1 MGIKFKQMKKGIFV
15 LLLLIIIG
23 TTCHSQ
29 DLFRKGVWGT
39 YSWLSPWDDGDFTKE
54 NYPYV
59 KGAPIVLRW
68 SVLEPEPGNYQFEKL
83 IGEKL
88 KHAYKEDFYTM
99 LSIWVGPMSPEWIY
113 ENGVPLLDMEK
124 TTNPFGKVRT
134 WKFPYYLDKDYKTYF
149 FRMIDNLGEYI
160 LGLPENLQ
168 KRLIFI
174 QSAEGST
181 GDGWPY
187 KGKPLDLQ
195 YDITRAEWT
204 SFRFETWKRYRDA
217 LSIKGK
223 NIIPLLVNYDSC
235 TEEEY
240 EWLLNNMQDVGLKN
254 GMFSHGY
261 QISFGKTRLDN
272 WNNFKSKLEKQNR
285 QFFSRGEQD
294 REWEIYGWSTQNP
307 EQAFYWSAIYATHN
321 GLSMWNLPPK
331 ACKGERMKDAMEF
344 FNRYANEQNPESANT
359 AFCALRK
366 GLDAS
371 DIVNYP
377 EDKFGKAEMHNVS
390 RYVKIAE
397 AYKEYGAMQGDPEK
411 AAGIIDS
418 QILGDA
424 SESDTV
430 AQATMTNAG
439 MINRKRQDYNDVGW
453 EIIDGNYYRFIKQID
468 PEGTSYGWWH
478 KGPKES
484 VYSRFARSTDS
495 KKGNKF
501 YFDVNDK
508 CRFDGEIA
516 IRLVWLDEGNANWQ
530 LKYNGTEAPEKIAFS
545 NINSNTGEWK
555 ERTVLISDAKFSNS
569 GARSSDLII
578 ENMSNNESL
587 YFHLI
592 EIDKSHL

>member
-1 MGIKFKQMKKGIFV
+1 MKKVIFAF
-15 LLLLIIIG
+15 LLLIYSASGI
-23 TTCHSQ
+23 SQ
-29 DLFRKGVWGT
+29 EQFREGVWGI
-39 YSWLSPWDDGDFTKE
+39 YSWGNPWDDVDFNKE

-59 KGAPIVLRW
+59 KGAPIILRW
-68 SVLEPEPGNYQFEKL
+68 SELEPEPGNYQFEKL

-88 KHAYKEDFYTM
+88 RHADKEDFYAM
-99 LSIWVGPMSPEWIY
+99 LSVWVGPMSPEWIY
-113 ENGVPLLDMEK
+113 EHGVPRLDMEK
-124 TTNPFGKVRT
+124 TVNPFGKVRT
-134 WKFPYYLDKDYKTYF
+134 WKFPYYLDKDYKKYF
-149 FRMIDNLGEYI
+149 FRMIDELGEYV
-160 LGLPENLQ
+160 LGLPEDLQ

-195 YDITRAEWT
+195 YDITRDEWT

-217 LSIKGK
+217 FSIRGK
-223 NIIPLLVNYDSC
+223 NLIPVLVNYDSC
-235 TEEEY
+235 TDEEY
-240 EWLLNNMQDVGLKN
+240 EWLLNNMQAVGLKN

-272 WNNFKSKLEKQNR
+272 WNAFKSKLEKQNR

-294 REWEIYGWSTQNP
+294 GEWEIYGWSTQNP

-344 FNRYANEQNPESANT
+344 FNRYANEQNPESAKS

-371 DIVNYP
+371 DIENYP
-377 EDKFGKAEMHNVS
+377 EDIFGKAEMRNVS
-390 RYVKIAE
+390 RYLNIAE
-397 AYKEYGAMQGDPEK
+397 AYKDYGAMQGDPEK

-424 SESDTV
+424 GEYDTV
-430 AQATMTNAG
+430 AQAMMTNAG
-439 MINRKRQDYNDVGW
+439 MINRKRMDYNDVGW
-453 EIIDGNYYRFIKQID
+453 EILDGNYCRFIEQID

-484 VYSRFARSTDS
+484 VYSRFARSTDLS
-495 KKGNKF
+495 KGNTF
-501 YFDVNDK
+501 YFDVNDACK
-508 CRFDGEIA
+508 FDGEIA
-516 IRLVWLDEGNANWQ
+516 IHLVWLDEGKAQWQ
-530 LKYNGTEAPEKIAFS
+530 LKYNAADSPEKIAFTS
-545 NINSNTGEWK
+545 RNSDTGEWK
-555 ERTVLISDAKFSNS
+555 EETILIKDAKFSNS
-569 GARSSDLII
+569 GAMSSDIVL
-578 ENMSNNESL
+578 ENLSEKEAL
-587 YFHLI
+587 VFHLI
-592 EIDKSHL
+592 EIEKR